1 MSTERHVQ
9 EYSQQLHHSSLYW
22 IQYKDPPIGKRIH
35 NNGYSQQRNATQQYQ
50 KKKKKPKQATD
61 THECKMNFKN
71 HRRVHR

>member
-1 MSTERHVQ
+1 MDI
-9 EYSQQLHHSSLYW
+9 HSKGMPLS
-22 IQYKDPPIGKRIH
+22 
-35 NNGYSQQRNATQQYQ
+35 NT